1 MSVSR
6 LRWVGQKGFAEA
18 EWGLWN
24 RKNDLKESGGLS
36 FARVFG
42 RGYNFWQSSS
52 IETSMFINEHVLK
65 KAPVRKAEGL
75 EGLKS
80 MEESSKAKVATVK
93 VAKVAPVK
101 VAKVAPVKVAKVA
114 PVKVAKKEL
123 AGEDAM
129 FKKIEAQNESIK
141 KMQGQLMKETK
152 MLDEFAKR
160 ED

>member
-101 VAKVAPVKVAKVA
+101 VAK
-114 PVKVAKKEL
+114 KEL

>member
-101 VAKVAPVKVAKVA
+101 VAKVAPVKVAK
-114 PVKVAKKEL
+114 KEL